1 MNAAYTLTEETKDF
15 RLYEID
21 IENQNE
27 LKLVAVFPKSW
38 EPAIYLAQHVQEYL
52 QQNQEEIRILL
63 KRIEAWKLSPEEI
76 RALEDNPA
84 GAIFNPDWRS
94 PPGDT
99 IQDILDERGIS
110 VEKFAESIS
119 MSVYLTEQLLK
130 GDVYINDNIASR
142 LARSLGSSQKFWL
155 NREAKYREPL

>member
-1 MNAAYTLTEETKDF
+1 MTAAYKLTEEPQEF
-15 RLYEID
+15 RLFEID
-21 IENQNE
+21 VEKQNAT
-27 LKLVAVFPKSW
+27 KLVALFPKSW

-52 QQNQEEIRILL
+52 QQNQEEIEAVL
-63 KRIEAWKLSPEEI
+63 KKVEAWKLSPEEI
-76 RALEDNPA
+76 RALEDSPA

-99 IQDILDERGIS
+99 IQDILDERKIS
-110 VEKFAESIS
+110 VEQFAESIS

-130 GDVYINDNIASR
+130 GEVHINDNIASR
-142 LARSLGSSQKFWL
+142 LARSLGSSKKFWL